1 MEKIISEFILAQN
14 NRCIT
19 YKDYMEWALYHPT
32 LGYYNRHSR
41 KIGKQGDFYT
51 SSNVGEVFGRA
62 LGKLFNHLFKS
73 YDIQPNIIELG
84 GGTGKIAHSVLHY
97 LQETN
102 SELFSRI
109 FYTIIET
116 SPYHQSAQQKVL
128 SYFNNVTYVDS
139 LEGIGNIEGI
149 VFSNEFFDA
158 FPVHVIE
165 RKEGNLVEVMVSVE
179 KGVLVEKTKPLQNEE
194 IASYLQ
200 HHGII
205 VQEGQRLEIPL
216 SMMTYYHHLCEK
228 IQKGFLLTIDYG
240 YTKKEWTEEIHRM
253 GSLRGYSQ
261 HRLVHNILENPG
273 KVDITSHIHWDSLK
287 QGSLQTLSFLP
298 QNEFLVACGLLE
310 DLTDTMNPNPFSPE
324 HKRNRAIRSL
334 LQSGQISSYMQ
345 ALVQVKNLECMKIE
359 LFPGK

>member
-1 MEKIISEFILAQN
+1 MEKVVREIILAQKN
-14 NRCIT
+14 GCIT
-19 YKDYMEWALYHPT
+19 YKEYMELALYHPT

-62 LGKLFNHLFKS
+62 LGKLFNHLLKS
-73 YDIQPNIIELG
+73 HDIQPNIIELG
-84 GGTGKIAHSVLHY
+84 GGTGRIAHSVLSY

-102 SELFSRI
+102 PALFSDLS
-109 FYTIIET
+109 YTIIES
-116 SPYHQSAQQKVL
+116 SPYHQSSQQTVL
-128 SYFNNVTYVDS
+128 SCFNNITYVDS
-139 LEGIGNIEGI
+139 LEKLGDVEGI

-165 RKEGNLVEVMVSVE
+165 KKEGNLVEVMVSVE
-179 KGVLVEKTKPLQNEE
+179 KGLLVEETKLLQNEE
-194 IASYLQ
+194 ILSYL
-200 HHGII
+200 HYHGII

-216 SMMTYYHHLCEK
+216 SMMTYYNHLCEK

-240 YTKKEWTEEIHRM
+240 YTKKEWTEELHRM

-287 QGSLQTLSFLP
+287 QGPLQTLSFLP
-298 QNEFLVACGLLE
+298 QSEFLVACGLLE
-310 DLTDTMNPNPFSPE
+310 DLTNTMNQDPFSPE

-334 LQSGQISSYMQ
+334 LQPGQISSYMQ
-345 ALVQVKNLECMKIE
+345 ALVQVKNLECTTIE
-359 LFPGK
+359 LFPDK